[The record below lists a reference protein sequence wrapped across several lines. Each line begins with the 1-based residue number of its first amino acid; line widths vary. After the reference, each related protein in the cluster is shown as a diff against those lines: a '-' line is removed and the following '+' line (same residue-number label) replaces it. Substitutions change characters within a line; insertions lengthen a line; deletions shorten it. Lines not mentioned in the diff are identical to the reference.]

1 MDLSMHQKLFLRFDK
16 KFANSNTISVNSRS
30 VIHGKQYLKDVGLH
44 ITFTKLD
51 KYFPV
56 FQ

>member
-1 MDLSMHQKLFLRFDK
+1 MDFSMHQKLFLRCDE
-16 KFANSNTISVNSRS
+16 KFANSNTICANSRS
-30 VIHGKQYLKDVGLH
+30 VTHGKQYLKDFGLH